1 MKIIVLL
8 LALIGSTAFANNT
21 LPTWFY
27 VPPGETACFFEMG
40 IYCEEG
46 EVNQC
51 FLPGMA
57 DTFHQCVSPV
67 TSTFGDGQKEISCGC
82 DEEKIVVNNLKIF
95 QPLAG
100 EYHSDKQ
107 AVTLDAQVG
116 GIEFKGLKG
125 VRETANKGVTY
136 SLLSES
142 GEKLVIGDTV
152 YGLQMDWYS
161 ADGNLVLELDKNNC
175 Q

>member
-1 MKIIVLL
+1 MKTLVLL
-8 LALIGSTAFANNT
+8 LALIGNTASANNT
-21 LPTWFY
+21 LPAWNY

-40 IYCEEG
+40 VYCEEG

-51 FLPGMA
+51 ALPGMS

-67 TSTFGDGQKEISCGC
+67 GATFGDGQSEISCGC
-82 DEEKIVVNNLKIF
+82 DEEKIVVNNLKIY

-100 EYHSDKQ
+100 EYTSGKQ
-107 AVTLDAQVG
+107 AVTVDAQVG
-116 GIEFKGLKG
+116 EIEFKGLKG
-125 VRETANKGVTY
+125 VREMANKGVTY
-136 SLLSES
+136 SLLTES

-161 ADGNLVLELDKNNC
+161 ADGTLVLELDKNNC